1 MDYTP
6 FDENDIIEHKLNEV
20 PLVDLL
26 KPPRELKVITNSF
39 KSGTNLS

>member
-6 FDENDIIEHKLNEV
+6 FDENDIIEHKFDEV

-39 KSGTNLS
+39 KTG